1 MNAEKRAIAP
11 VTKREATEN
20 ALLDALESVLV
31 RDGLRNLSVNAVVE
45 AAGVAK
51 PLLYRYFG
59 DLAGL
64 ARAWGRRR
72 GFWATSGEVD
82 GPPSHLER
90 DEREFRQRIADELLA
105 SAEYLR
111 AHPVTL
117 EFLAEELT
125 AESDLSAAFAEARDA
140 NRRPFLRTMLSDPRY
155 LRRDNHRVIVI
166 VYAALAYLAMR
177 SRRSPNFMG
186 MRLDTDEGW
195 RDVLAMARELA
206 ELGAPPAARANRTGR
221 GTRRSS
227 HRKGHRHDPQ

>member
-1 MNAEKRAIAP
+1 MNVTRHAIEPLAKRD
-11 VTKREATEN
+11 ATES
-20 ALLDALESVLV
+20 ALLDALETVLL

-72 GFWATSGEVD
+72 GFWVTSAEID
-82 GPPSHLER
+82 GPRSR
-90 DEREFRQRIADELLA
+90 MEREDGEFRRRIADELLA

-140 NRRPFLRTMLSDPRY
+140 NRRPFLRAMLSDRRY

-166 VYAALAYLAMR
+166 VYAALVYLAMR
-177 SRRSPNFMG
+177 ARRSPHFMG
-186 MRLDTDEGW
+186 IRLDTEAGW
-195 RDVLAMARELA
+195 RDVLAMARELV
-206 ELGAPPAARANRTGR
+206 ELAAAPGARRKSQQARR
-221 GTRRSS
+221 
-227 HRKGHRHDPQ
+227 PQK

>member
-1 MNAEKRAIAP
+1 MNAAKRLKEPLA
-11 VTKREATEN
+11 KREATEN
-20 ALLDALESVLV
+20 ALLDALEVVLV
-31 RDGLRNLSVNAVVE
+31 RDGLRNLSVNAVVD

-64 ARAWGRRR
+64 ARSWGQRR
-72 GFWATSGEVD
+72 GFWATSGAVD
-82 GPPSHLER
+82 GPGSRLER
-90 DEREFRQRIADELLA
+90 EDSEFRRRIADELLA

-125 AESDLSAAFAEARDA
+125 AESDLSAAFNDAREAH
-140 NRRPFLRTMLSDPRY
+140 RRPFLRTMLADSRY

-166 VYAALAYLAMR
+166 VYAALVYLAMR

-186 MRLDTDEGW
+186 IRLDTEKGW

-206 ELGAPPAARANRTGR
+206 ALSAQPTARTNRNRRGGCTNSQRGR
-221 GTRRSS
+221 
-227 HRKGHRHDPQ
+227 HRK